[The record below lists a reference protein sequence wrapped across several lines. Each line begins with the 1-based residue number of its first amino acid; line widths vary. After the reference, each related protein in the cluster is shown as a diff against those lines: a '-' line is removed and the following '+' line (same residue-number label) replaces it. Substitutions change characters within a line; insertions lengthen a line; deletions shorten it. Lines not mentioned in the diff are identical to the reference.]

1 MTVPRIM
8 GVIRSRIR
16 GFAVTHQQAVDW
28 EGHASGVNDVP
39 GQGLTMSRDLT
50 LVRPEGI
57 EPPTYRV
64 ETGCS
69 IR

>member
-16 GFAVTHQQAVDW
+16 GFAVTHQQGVDW

-39 GQGLTMSRDLT
+39 GLD
-50 LVRPEGI
+50 
-57 EPPTYRV
+57 
-64 ETGCS
+64 TGAPGGNRTPNLPGRNRLLYPLS
-69 IR
+69 YGRSY

>member
-1 MTVPRIM
+1 MRKI
-8 GVIRSRIR
+8 
-16 GFAVTHQQAVDW
+16 D
-28 EGHASGVNDVP
+28 DK
-39 GQGLTMSRDLT
+39 QGSENTSWGGKLLGWRLPTQVRPE
-50 LVRPEGI
+50 VRPEGI